1 MTTSSP
7 LALLFDLDGTLVHS
21 LPDLTLALNRLLAE
35 EGRRPV
41 SEPEVA
47 RMVGDG
53 ARVLVER
60 AFTATGAAAGEP
72 DLDMLT
78 GRFVSIY
85 ETAATGGTQPY
96 PGVVSTLVKLAERGH
111 PMAVCTNKPYRPT
124 MVLLEALDL
133 LRFFPVVIGGGSTA
147 ERKPHPQPVLA
158 ALAGLGAS
166 ASRALMVGDGL
177 NDVLA
182 ARGAGVACVCVSYG
196 YPHGAVEEFDALAV
210 IDRFTD
216 LPAIIAKN
224 F

>member
-1 MTTSSP
+1 MEAPPP

-35 EGRRPV
+35 EDRRRL

-60 AFTATGAAAGEP
+60 AFSATGAPAADE

-85 ETAATGGTQPY
+85 EGATAGGTQPY
-96 PGVVSTLVKLAERGH
+96 PGVVSTLRDLSARGH
-111 PMAVCTNKPYRPT
+111 PMAVCTNKPYRAT
-124 MVLLEALDL
+124 LALLEALDL
-133 LRFFPVVIGGGSTA
+133 ARYFDVVIGGGSTP
-147 ERKPHPQPVLA
+147 ERKPDPAPVRACLEA
-158 ALAGLGAS
+158 LGAT
-166 ASRALMVGDGL
+166 AGRALMVGDGL

-182 ARGAGVACVCVSYG
+182 AKGAGVPCVCVTYG
-196 YPHGAVEEFDALAV
+196 YPHGPVEEFGADAL
-210 IDRFTD
+210 IDRFEQV
-216 LPAIIAKN
+216 LEIVEKSV
-224 F
+224 